1 MSASTDTSTDTNTTA
16 IEFEV
21 GAHDRRIIP
30 KLDDRAKALED
41 LQAREAPQEAD
52 EVSAGDE
59 ERVVQAQLAQ
69 ASSHACRHSHTWRRK
84 LGAEQGD
91 VARREEPLGAEEGE
105 GGHRAEGGAES
116 RVYEGDVRV

>member
-1 MSASTDTSTDTNTTA
+1 MSASTNTNTNTTA
-16 IEFEV
+16 IEVEL
-21 GAHDRRIIP
+21 GARDRRIVP

-69 ASSHACRHSHTWRRK
+69 ASSHACCHSHTWR
-84 LGAEQGD
+84 
-91 VARREEPLGAEEGE
+91 
-105 GGHRAEGGAES
+105 
-116 RVYEGDVRV
+116 